1 MSEVIF
7 FYLGWNYLG
16 SVESNH
22 EDRQFSTQPGSGKK
36 TPYTPLL
43 YPPVHQHLGIFCS
56 YGFVMSTS
64 HYQ

>member
-1 MSEVIF
+1 MSMVIF

-36 TPYTPLL
+36 TLIPL
-43 YPPVHQHLGIFCS
+43 YYIHL
-56 YGFVMSTS
+56 STNI
-64 HYQ
+64 